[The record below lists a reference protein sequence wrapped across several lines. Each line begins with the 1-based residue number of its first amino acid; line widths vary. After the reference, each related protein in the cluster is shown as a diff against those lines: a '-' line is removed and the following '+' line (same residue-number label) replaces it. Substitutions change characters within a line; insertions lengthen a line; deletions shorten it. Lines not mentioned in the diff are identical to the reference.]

1 MLRPPPDT
9 IPSTT
14 LRPETGTPS
23 CIAASQSSA
32 FHEKAGMSQ
41 VCFFLFSFFFL
52 WIPSVRA
59 GPPLSPSFHPH
70 SWLSDCRSVHGGR
83 SQFEKAGTSEVCFVL
98 FSFFFLWIPSVRA
111 GPPLSPSFH
120 PHSWLSDCR
129 SVHGGRS
136 QFSRCCYLII
146 DLCFPLS
153 KETGPGTG
161 AVT

>member
-83 SQFEKAGTSEVCFVL
+83 SQF
-98 FSFFFLWIPSVRA
+98 
-111 GPPLSPSFH
+111 
-120 PHSWLSDCR
+120 
-129 SVHGGRS
+129 
-136 QFSRCCYLII
+136 SRCCYLII